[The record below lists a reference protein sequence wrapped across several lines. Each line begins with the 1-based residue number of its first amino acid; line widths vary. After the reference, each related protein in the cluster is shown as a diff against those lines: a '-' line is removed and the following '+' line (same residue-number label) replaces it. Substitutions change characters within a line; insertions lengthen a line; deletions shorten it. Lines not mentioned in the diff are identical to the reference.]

1 MPQSI
6 DELQVTNMKT
16 KIDELILRFML
27 LTLFII
33 PVDSLGAGDEFKRR
47 PDHGVVDGKSD
58 HKGSIL
64 GDMIIVG
71 AKQDNGYRNDGR
83 LGTRLDT
90 GNGSDNPET
99 QVPGQSSV
107 LEELGYILAMETVF
121 VGMSYL
127 ASRKQVHGPIATA
140 GFDLF
145 MGFAGLNNASYQEA
159 GIHEVGHYLISAGFF
174 AKSLYNFKLSKDQ
187 SQKTRFLINFTAYNI
202 LVFTGYFLDSLR

>member
-1 MPQSI
+1 MI
-6 DELQVTNMKT
+6 DLYKEYFIDRGFERLDLWQLLQENMKT
-16 KIDELILRFML
+16 KIDQLILRFIL
-27 LTLFII
+27 LTLFVIL
-33 PVDSLGAGDEFKRR
+33 VDSLEAGDELKRR
-47 PDHGVVDGKSD
+47 SNHGAVDGKS
-58 HKGSIL
+58 
-64 GDMIIVG
+64 
-71 AKQDNGYRNDGR
+71 
-83 LGTRLDT
+83 GTR
-90 GNGSDNPET
+90 NGSDNSET
-99 QVPGQSSV
+99 QVLSQPSV

-127 ASRKQVHGPIATA
+127 ASRKQVYGPIATA

>member
-1 MPQSI
+1 MTKGVI
-6 DELQVTNMKT
+6 DLYKEYFIDRGFERLDLWQLLQENMKT
-16 KIDELILRFML
+16 KIDQLILRFIL
-27 LTLFII
+27 LTLFVI
-33 PVDSLGAGDEFKRR
+33 PVDSLEAGDELKRR
-47 PDHGVVDGKSD
+47 SNHGAVDGKS
-58 HKGSIL
+58 
-64 GDMIIVG
+64 
-71 AKQDNGYRNDGR
+71 
-83 LGTRLDT
+83 GTR
-90 GNGSDNPET
+90 NGSDNSET
-99 QVPGQSSV
+99 QVLSQSSV

-127 ASRKQVHGPIATA
+127 ASRKQVYGPIATA

>member
-1 MPQSI
+1 MTKGVI
-6 DELQVTNMKT
+6 DLYKEYFIDRGFERLDLWQLLQENMKT
-16 KIDELILRFML
+16 KIDQLILRFIL
-27 LTLFII
+27 LTLFVI
-33 PVDSLGAGDEFKRR
+33 PVDSLEAGDELKRR
-47 PDHGVVDGKSD
+47 SNHGAVDGKS
-58 HKGSIL
+58 
-64 GDMIIVG
+64 
-71 AKQDNGYRNDGR
+71 
-83 LGTRLDT
+83 GTR
-90 GNGSDNPET
+90 NGSDNSET

-127 ASRKQVHGPIATA
+127 ASRKQVYGPIATA

>member
-1 MPQSI
+1 MTKDVI
-6 DELQVTNMKT
+6 DLYKEYFIDRGFERLDLWQLLQENMKT
-16 KIDELILRFML
+16 KIDQLILRFIL
-27 LTLFII
+27 LTLFVI
-33 PVDSLGAGDEFKRR
+33 PVDSLEAGDELKRR
-47 PDHGVVDGKSD
+47 SNHGAVDGKS
-58 HKGSIL
+58 
-64 GDMIIVG
+64 
-71 AKQDNGYRNDGR
+71 
-83 LGTRLDT
+83 GTR
-90 GNGSDNPET
+90 NGSDNSET
-99 QVPGQSSV
+99 QVLSQSSV

-127 ASRKQVHGPIATA
+127 ASRKQVYGPIATA

>member
-1 MPQSI
+1 
-6 DELQVTNMKT
+6 
-16 KIDELILRFML
+16 ML

-33 PVDSLGAGDEFKRR
+33 PVDSLGAGDEFKWR

-83 LGTRLDT
+83 SGTRLDT
-90 GNGSDNPET
+90 GNGTDNSAT
-99 QVPGQSSV
+99 QIPGQSSV

-127 ASRKQVHGPIATA
+127 ASRKQVYGPIATA

-145 MGFAGLNNASYQEA
+145 MGFAGLNNASYKEA

>member
-1 MPQSI
+1 MEDEDWETAVARTTAHNFSSLLQIWRMPQSI

-16 KIDELILRFML
+16 KIDQLILWFIL
-27 LTLFII
+27 LTLFVI
-33 PVDSLGAGDEFKRR
+33 PVDSLEAGDELKRR
-47 PDHGVVDGKSD
+47 SNHGAVDGKS
-58 HKGSIL
+58 
-64 GDMIIVG
+64 
-71 AKQDNGYRNDGR
+71 
-83 LGTRLDT
+83 GTR
-90 GNGSDNPET
+90 NGSDNSET
-99 QVPGQSSV
+99 QVLSQSSV

-127 ASRKQVHGPIATA
+127 ASRKQVYGPIATA

-145 MGFAGLNNASYQEA
+145 MGFAGLNNASYQ
-159 GIHEVGHYLISAGFF
+159 EVGHYLISAGFF

>member
-16 KIDELILRFML
+16 KIDQLILRFML

-83 LGTRLDT
+83 SGTRLDT
-90 GNGSDNPET
+90 GNGTDNSAT
-99 QVPGQSSV
+99 QIPGQSSV

-127 ASRKQVHGPIATA
+127 ASRKQVYGPIATA

>member
-1 MPQSI
+1 MI
-6 DELQVTNMKT
+6 DLYKEYFIDRGFERLDLWQLLQENMKT
-16 KIDELILRFML
+16 KIDQLILRFIL
-27 LTLFII
+27 LTLFVI
-33 PVDSLGAGDEFKRR
+33 PVDSLEAGDELKRR
-47 PDHGVVDGKSD
+47 SNHGAVDGKS
-58 HKGSIL
+58 
-64 GDMIIVG
+64 G
-71 AKQDNGYRNDGR
+71 AR
-83 LGTRLDT
+83 
-90 GNGSDNPET
+90 NGSDNSET
-99 QVPGQSSV
+99 QVLSQPSV

-127 ASRKQVHGPIATA
+127 ASRKQVYGPIATA

-145 MGFAGLNNASYQEA
+145 IGFAGLNNASYQEA

>member
-1 MPQSI
+1 MI
-6 DELQVTNMKT
+6 DLYKEYFIDRGFERLDLWQLLQENMKT
-16 KIDELILRFML
+16 KIDQLILRFIL
-27 LTLFII
+27 LTLFVI
-33 PVDSLGAGDEFKRR
+33 PVDSLEAGDELKRR
-47 PDHGVVDGKSD
+47 FNHGAVDGKS
-58 HKGSIL
+58 
-64 GDMIIVG
+64 
-71 AKQDNGYRNDGR
+71 
-83 LGTRLDT
+83 GTR
-90 GNGSDNPET
+90 NGSDNSET
-99 QVPGQSSV
+99 QVLSQSSV

-127 ASRKQVHGPIATA
+127 ASRKQVYGPIATA

>member
-1 MPQSI
+1 MTKDVI
-6 DELQVTNMKT
+6 DLYKEYFIDRGFERLDLWQLLQENMKT
-16 KIDELILRFML
+16 KIDQLILRFLL
-27 LTLFII
+27 LTVFVI
-33 PVDSLGAGDEFKRR
+33 PVDSLEAGDEFKRR
-47 PDHGVVDGKSD
+47 SYHGAVDGKS
-58 HKGSIL
+58 
-64 GDMIIVG
+64 
-71 AKQDNGYRNDGR
+71 
-83 LGTRLDT
+83 GTR
-90 GNGSDNPET
+90 NGSDNSET
-99 QVPGQSSV
+99 QVLSQSSV

-127 ASRKQVHGPIATA
+127 ASRKQVYGPIATA

>member
-1 MPQSI
+1 
-6 DELQVTNMKT
+6 MKT
-16 KIDELILRFML
+16 KIDQLILRFLL
-27 LTLFII
+27 LTVFVI
-33 PVDSLGAGDEFKRR
+33 PVDSLEAGDEFKRR
-47 PDHGVVDGKSD
+47 SYHGAVDGKSD
-58 HKGSIL
+58 NKGPVL

-71 AKQDNGYRNDGR
+71 ANQDNDYRNDGKS
-83 LGTRLDT
+83 GTR
-90 GNGSDNPET
+90 NGSDNSET
-99 QVPGQSSV
+99 QVLSQSSV
-107 LEELGYILAMETVF
+107 FEELGYILAMETVF

-127 ASRKQVHGPIATA
+127 ASRKQVYGPIATA

-159 GIHEVGHYLISAGFF
+159 RIHEVGHYLISAGFF